1 MRENLTFVE
10 KKNNLVETLQEVL
23 VVITEILERKSH
35 KNTVDATFQLLS
47 LTRVGK
53 LIFFSDL

>member
-23 VVITEILERKSH
+23 VVITEILKRKSH
-35 KNTVDATFQLLS
+35 KNTVAATF
-47 LTRVGK
+47 
-53 LIFFSDL
+53 